1 MNSHHQPEH
10 TFQIDNRIVT
20 MGAVLTAAGALLSGA
35 GMAVMAFAAVKAG
48 KRMIRNMDVPP
59 SQQAALKWQQAKEAS
74 RAGMDAW
81 HSASD
86 VQNASGRGG
95 VGSNL

>member
-1 MNSHHQPEH
+1 MNLHHQPEH
-10 TFQIDNRIVT
+10 TFQIDNRLVT

-59 SQQAALKWQQAKEAS
+59 SQQAAMKWQKAKEAS

-86 VQNASGRGG
+86 A
-95 VGSNL
+95 